1 MSPLR
6 WTHSNPLMVADL
18 KSPSD
23 TEERCPSCGAA
34 TSGRFCAECGASLRG
49 GRCGGCGESLSA
61 GARFCHRCGTAA
73 AVRAG
78 ATQPSARQPI
88 SNALPWAFAAI
99 ALLAFGAYVAG
110 QHFGG
115 RSNPAGSGG
124 MVAGP
129 MAGGVMPSAGDISA
143 LSPEERAD
151 RLHDRVMRLYEAGR
165 ADSVQFFAPMALD
178 AFLMLPSLDEHRRY
192 DLGRIAEISGE
203 LGMARAQSDTI
214 LSTNPEHLLGLI
226 LASHVAERESRVG
239 DRAEYQRRL
248 LAAAE
253 LELARNPEEYQ
264 LHANDINVA
273 LAEARRAQ

>member
-1 MSPLR
+1 M
-6 WTHSNPLMVADL
+6 
-18 KSPSD
+18 
-23 TEERCPSCGAA
+23 
-34 TSGRFCAECGASLRG
+34 GASP
-49 GRCGGCGESLSA
+49 
-61 GARFCHRCGTAA
+61 AA
-73 AVRAG
+73 A
-78 ATQPSARQPI
+78 SAAPPT

-115 RSNPAGSGG
+115 GNAPSGTG

-129 MAGGVMPSAGDISA
+129 MAGTVMPSAGDISA
-143 LSPEERAD
+143 MSPEERAD
-151 RLHDRVMRLYEAGR
+151 RLHDRVMRMYEGGH

-178 AFLMLPSLDEHRRY
+178 AFLMLPTLDEHRRY

-214 LSTNPEHLLGLI
+214 LSSNPDHLLGLI
-226 LASHVAERESRVG
+226 LASHIAERESRAQ
-239 DRAEYQRRL
+239 DRAEYRRRL
-248 LAAAE
+248 LNAADA
-253 LELARNPEEYQ
+253 ELARNPVEYQ